1 MLAFV
6 VAASIWHRR
15 RSDGAIRV
23 DFSMLEAMLWTMAE
37 PLLAAQLGTP
47 PQPRGNRSEC
57 HAPHGAYRCAGDDA
71 WISIAVRDD
80 DEWRRL
86 CAIVPPLAAM
96 AGLDLGE
103 RCARHGAIDAALS
116 DWARPRRAR
125 ATTDE
130 LMRAGIAAAALATS
144 RDLVESPHL
153 RARGFWDPDGTGMLP
168 GLPWR
173 SSFGRAVGPAPGLGA
188 DTETV
193 LAEMLDLPPA
203 EIAALRAAGAL
214 G

>member
-1 MLAFV
+1 
-6 VAASIWHRR
+6 
-15 RSDGAIRV
+15 
-23 DFSMLEAMLWTMAE
+23 
-37 PLLAAQLGTP
+37 
-47 PQPRGNRSEC
+47 
-57 HAPHGAYRCAGDDA
+57 
-71 WISIAVRDD
+71 
-80 DEWRRL
+80 
-86 CAIVPPLAAM
+86 M

-125 ATTDE
+125 ATTDK

-153 RARGFWDPDGTGMLP
+153 RARGFWDTDGTGVLP

-173 SSFGRAVGPAPGLGA
+173 SSIGRTIGPAPGLGA

-193 LAEMLDLPPA
+193 LAELLGLPPA
-203 EIAALRAAGAL
+203 EIASLRAAGAL